1 MNPADNF
8 NLSSYILGGDT
19 HQSSTTLF
27 HKDTSFGPMVSFRIS
42 DIFVKH
48 NVKLSTK
55 LFANISSST
64 FPMTFIKGTF
74 YVFFFFTFHTS
85 MFSWEKLF
93 SISLIEWEISG
104 NDFHNCP
111 FFYSCLRSAKKIECV
126 VFLHPFIKNT
136 IGPNSP

>member
-27 HKDTSFGPMVSFRIS
+27 HKDISFGPMVSFRIS

-74 YVFFFFTFHTS
+74 YVFLFHISHLDVQLRETFFH
-85 MFSWEKLF
+85 
-93 SISLIEWEISG
+93 
-104 NDFHNCP
+104 
-111 FFYSCLRSAKKIECV
+111 
-126 VFLHPFIKNT
+126 
-136 IGPNSP
+136 